1 MLIASPCVASRA
13 RPHPLRGTVIR
24 RVVLRHT
31 IRPYGYSRYPYRANV
46 SITGIFIHPYA
57 RVCANPHGLPDMR
70 EPARAFWRGY
80 ADPGAEPYKKTKTNP
95 PDANSFSSLGRATY
109 VAGKPGGNAG
119 CARRRMPN
127 ETRAAFR
134 VRPPCRIW
142 YCMYEVVPDCAN
154 EYHLVPNCTTNSLG
168 GSSAP

>member
-31 IRPYGYSRYPYRANV
+31 IRLYGYSRYPYRANV
-46 SITGIFIHPYA
+46 SIMGIFIHPYA

-70 EPARAFWRGY
+70 GPARAFWRRH
-80 ADPGAEPYKKTKTNP
+80 ADPGAGPYKKRKRTRQTRIRFRP
-95 PDANSFSSLGRATY
+95 LGGQRMWP
-109 VAGKPGGNAG
+109 GNPGGNAG

-142 YCMYEVVPDCAN
+142 YCMYEVVPDCTN